1 MPPQEYNVYEFGP
14 FQLDPIERVL
24 RQAGK
29 CVPLTPKAF
38 QTLLVLVE
46 NNGRVVEKEELL
58 HRVWPDTFVEE
69 ATLAQ
74 NVFTIRK
81 QLRDDKAPAAYIETV
96 PKRGYRF
103 AAPVR
108 VLAPETRD
116 SGAEVAVLPPPSRQR
131 GWGVRTG
138 VAIAIAPVVV
148 MAAAALLTLRHQPP
162 GRAMLVVLPVEN
174 LTGDPGREYV
184 ADGLTEELIAQLGS
198 LNPAQ
203 LGVIARTSSM
213 AYKSTSK
220 RVDQIGRELGAD
232 YILESSFRQG
242 AGDIRY
248 TAQLIRSGDQT
259 HIWAHSYERP
269 IADVLALEGELARTI
284 AEEIRIELTP
294 QQQARL
300 ARPPTVNPDAY
311 DAFVQG
317 RYHWNERTVK
327 EITQAIGFFQDAI
340 AQDPDFAPAYASL
353 ADSYSMLATMK
364 GGPPAEL
371 MPKAK
376 DALLKAL
383 AIDDSLA
390 EAHTSLAWV
399 MEVFDWDWA
408 GSEREF
414 QKAIQLDPN
423 NATAHHR
430 YAIHL
435 TAMGRLPIAVK
446 EMKEAQRLD
455 PLSPVMMTS
464 TGWVYLRG
472 RRPDAAVVEC
482 QKAIDLDPKFVRGH
496 LCLGEAYEEKGNL
509 KRAAA
514 EFLQGKLIAGDKPE
528 ILAALQKAVDESGYQ
543 GYFRTRLEQLTDPN
557 NPNYVS
563 PYDLADIHLR
573 LGDREGALAWLERAY
588 VEHSPYLV
596 NLQVEP
602 RLDPLRE
609 EPRFQSLVQRMGLDK
624 IQVAKLS
631 Q

>member
-1 MPPQEYNVYEFGP
+1 MPPLARNLYEFGP
-14 FQLDPIERVL
+14 FQLDPDDQVL
-24 RQAGK
+24 RLEGK
-29 CVPLTPKAF
+29 PVPLTPKAF

-58 HRVWPDTFVEE
+58 QRVWPDTFVEE

-81 QLRDDKAPAAYIETV
+81 QLRDDKAEAPYIETV

-108 VLAPETRD
+108 MVVPHVETSSPESEPAPLVAPAR
-116 SGAEVAVLPPPSRQR
+116 SWRIKLGVAVAL
-131 GWGVRTG
+131 
-138 VAIAIAPVVV
+138 AAL
-148 MAAAALLTLRHQPP
+148 AAAGGLLLRLRHAPP
-162 GRAMLVVLPVEN
+162 QRAMLVVLPVEN
-174 LTGDPGREYV
+174 LTGDPARGYI

-213 AYKSTSK
+213 AYKSTAK

-232 YILESSFRQG
+232 YVLESSFRQG

-248 TAQLIRSGDQT
+248 TAQLVRAHDQT

-269 IADVLALEGELARTI
+269 LADVLSLEGELARTI
-284 AEEIRIELTP
+284 AEEIRVELTP

-300 ARPPTVNPDAY
+300 ARPRPVNPDAY
-311 DAFVQG
+311 DAYVQG

-327 EITQAIGFFQDAI
+327 EVTLAVGFFQNAI
-340 AQDPDFAPAYASL
+340 TKDPDFAPAHASL

-364 GGPPAEL
+364 GGSPAEL

-383 AIDDSLA
+383 ALDDTLA
-390 EAHTSLAWV
+390 LAHTSLAWV
-399 MEVFDWDWA
+399 MEVFDWDWT

-414 QKAIQLDPN
+414 QKAMRLDPN
-423 NATAHHR
+423 DATAHHR

-435 TAMGRLPIAVK
+435 VAMGRLPEAL
-446 EMKEAQRLD
+446 EQMKEAQRLD

-472 RRPDAAVVEC
+472 RRPDSAMAEC
-482 QKAIDLDPKFVRGH
+482 QKAIDLDPHFVRGY
-496 LCLGEAYEEKGNL
+496 LCRGEAYEEKGDL

-514 EFLQGKLIAGDKPE
+514 EFLQGKVIAGDTPD
-528 ILAALQKAVDESGYQ
+528 ILAALEKAVAESGYQ
-543 GYFRTRLEQLTDPN
+543 GYFRTRLQQLTDPGN
-557 NPNYVS
+557 QNYVS

-573 LGDREGALAWLERAY
+573 LGERDAALDWLEKAY
-588 VEHSPYLV
+588 EQRSPYLV

-602 RLDPLRE
+602 RLDPLRG

-624 IQVAKLS
+624 IQVARLP
-631 Q
+631 